1 LIITVLGGLILP
13 RVTLLVF
20 ITYTLDQW
28 GGFTQAGGGSI
39 FIILVVGFLVAALL
53 DGVQISCWLFDGG
66 ANKPQNG

>member
-1 LIITVLGGLILP
+1 MFHQDP
-13 RVTLLVF
+13 HAQFLLVLF
-20 ITYTLDQW
+20 LLGFGQIMGT
-28 GGFTQAGGGSI
+28 GFTQAGGGSI